1 MFCKLA
7 STHVC
12 IFQLC
17 SPECFLHIE
26 LAVEQ
31 DAERHDVSGE
41 AEDGG
46 DWEEVELHQ
55 LSGYLHLSSRTESP
69 RKLSE
74 GVDL

>member
-1 MFCKLA
+1 M
-7 STHVC
+7 
-12 IFQLC
+12 C
-17 SPECFLHIE
+17 SPESFLHIE

-46 DWEEVELHQ
+46 GGEKVELHQ
-55 LSGYLHLSSRTESP
+55 LSGCLHLSSRTE
-69 RKLSE
+69 RKLSG